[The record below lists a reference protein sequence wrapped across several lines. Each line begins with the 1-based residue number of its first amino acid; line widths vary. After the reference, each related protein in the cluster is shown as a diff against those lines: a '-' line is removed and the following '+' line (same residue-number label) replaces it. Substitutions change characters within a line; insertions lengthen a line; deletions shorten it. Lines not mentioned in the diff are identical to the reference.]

1 MASAGSAVLITG
13 VAVILVGRLLLLLLL
28 LRWRWARTPWR
39 LLLLGGR
46 TVMVSLGLIGLRRD
60 DGLTGKGLEIRVGRV
75 IRLLRIDM
83 IIGKGRLGVGVL
95 RLMVRVVWIRP

>member
-28 LRWRWARTPWR
+28 RGRWARTPWR

-60 DGLTGKGLEIRVGRV
+60 DGLTGKGLEIRVSGV
-75 IRLLRIDM
+75 IRLLRIEM

-95 RLMVRVVWIRP
+95 RLMVGVVWIRP